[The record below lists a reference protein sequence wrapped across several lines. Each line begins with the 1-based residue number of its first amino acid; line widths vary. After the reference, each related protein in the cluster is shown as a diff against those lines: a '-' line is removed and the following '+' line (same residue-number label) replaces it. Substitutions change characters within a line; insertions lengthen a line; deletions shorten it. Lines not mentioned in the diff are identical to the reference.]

1 MASIK
6 ELFIKSITEGMKA
19 AEMVS
24 DASQK
29 AQAYAALASALAET
43 GLVRSKEEQAEP
55 TGKEALKPEATKG
68 KAKKKTVKE
77 VETEVAPVEQE
88 EVAHEVVEETTPVE
102 EPVQEEEEVVAEA
115 ITPEETQAVETAEV
129 EAIEEASEVELTEEW
144 TDASLEALA
153 DEIQF
158 IAYLK
163 EAYDEEQINECIA
176 SFSEGLFNTLD
187 DINPLNIKGF
197 VAFMQ
202 CLIAQADEE

>member
-43 GLVRSKEEQAEP
+43 GLVKNKDNDVLEP
-55 TGKEALKPEATKG
+55 IGKESLKLEATKG
-68 KAKKKTVKE
+68 KGKKKAA
-77 VETEVAPVEQE
+77 APVKPEVVEEVQEVVQEEPVAVEEVVVEEEVIVPVTTQE
-88 EVAHEVVEETTPVE
+88 EVAIEVA
-102 EPVQEEEEVVAEA
+102 EEEA
-115 ITPEETQAVETAEV
+115 IQ
-129 EAIEEASEVELTEEW
+129 EASEPELTEEW
-144 TDASLEALA
+144 TDESLANLA
-153 DEIQF
+153 NEIEF
-158 IAYLK
+158 IGYLK
-163 EAYDEEQINECIA
+163 EAYDEEQINECIN
-176 SFSEGLFNTLD
+176 SFSEGLFNSLD

-202 CLIAQADEE
+202 CLIAEADNE

>member
-29 AQAYAALASALAET
+29 ALAYAAIASALAET
-43 GLVRSKEEQAEP
+43 GLVRSKDEVAEP
-55 TGKEALKPEATKG
+55 VGKEALKPEATKG
-68 KAKKKTVKE
+68 KSKRKAAPAPAPEPE
-77 VETEVAPVEQE
+77 VIEE
-88 EVAHEVVEETTPVE
+88 EVVAEVITPEAVE
-102 EPVQEEEEVVAEA
+102 EEEEVVAEVV
-115 ITPEETQAVETAEV
+115 TPEQEEAVEQAEE
-129 EAIEEASEVELTEEW
+129 EAIEEAIEVELTEEW
-144 TDASLEALA
+144 TDEASAALA
-153 DEIQF
+153 NEIQF

-176 SFSEGLFNTLD
+176 SFSEGLFNSLD

-202 CLIAQADEE
+202 CLIAEADAE

>member
-29 AQAYAALASALAET
+29 ALAYAAIASALAET
-43 GLVRSKEEQAEP
+43 GLVRSKDEVAEP
-55 TGKEALKPEATKG
+55 VGKEALKPEATKG
-68 KAKKKTVKE
+68 KSKRKA
-77 VETEVAPVEQE
+77 APVPEPEVIEE
-88 EVAHEVVEETTPVE
+88 EVVAEVITPEAVE
-102 EPVQEEEEVVAEA
+102 EEEEVVAEVV
-115 ITPEETQAVETAEV
+115 TPEQEEAVKQAEE

-144 TDASLEALA
+144 TDEASAALA
-153 DEIQF
+153 NEIQF

-163 EAYDEEQINECIA
+163 EAYDEEQINECIT
-176 SFSEGLFNTLD
+176 SFSEGLFNSLD

-202 CLIAQADEE
+202 CLIAEADAE